1 MAIREKYTLK
11 RVVQH
16 ENRHNDACK
25 DVNFK
30 ARSSAIRSAYL
41 KWEQELQDA
50 DNFIPREGGWYM
62 VLNIVGGKCTSNILM
77 KESWTFFFSISVFQN
92 NIKKNHAPQSPVLKW
107 V

>member
-1 MAIREKYTLK
+1 MAISQKYKLE

-41 KWEQELQDA
+41 KWEQELQDT
-50 DNFIPREGGWYM
+50 DNSIPREGG
-62 VLNIVGGKCTSNILM
+62 
-77 KESWTFFFSISVFQN
+77 
-92 NIKKNHAPQSPVLKW
+92 
-107 V
+107 

>member
-1 MAIREKYTLK
+1 MVIRQKYKLE
-11 RVVQH
+11 RVVRH

-50 DNFIPREGGWYM
+50 DNSIP
-62 VLNIVGGKCTSNILM
+62 
-77 KESWTFFFSISVFQN
+77 
-92 NIKKNHAPQSPVLKW
+92 
-107 V
+107 

>member
-1 MAIREKYTLK
+1 MATRSKYTLE

-25 DVNFK
+25 EINFK

-50 DNFIPREGGWYM
+50 DYSIP
-62 VLNIVGGKCTSNILM
+62 
-77 KESWTFFFSISVFQN
+77 
-92 NIKKNHAPQSPVLKW
+92 
-107 V
+107 